1 MNGKRAQ
8 PAPTGPSGVFGDP
21 DGSRTNIDDAVEG
34 FVGFHGQTAF
44 GDLAVAEASLR
55 TRVVVG
61 GKGAG
66 KSRYLRRFAASYR
79 AKPGVHVADGPLRY
93 SDVVQ
98 KDAPTTLAVVKVSH
112 SVGDPFLT
120 ERWQLIWRRAIFR
133 SLVSHLLHSQALS
146 EYVDDDERTEL
157 LSDYTG
163 HLYRKY
169 RRPVSIY
176 SQASEIINDHSRS
189 ALPGYLDH
197 HDWYDLETLVAQILR
212 RTPPLYFYIDAID
225 DEYAHAPLYWLRCQK
240 GLFYTVMKLAKD
252 ELFGSRLHIVICVR
266 DHVLSS
272 VLRSEHSTRYRD
284 SPHVR
289 SLEWDAVSL
298 RYFLREKLAL
308 VPDEYFVF
316 PDLREEDPVAAW
328 LGFSEI
334 WNKEREIIENVDQY
348 LLRHTRLSPRDI
360 VQMGNRIT
368 ERIAASGNGL
378 DWDEARLREVV
389 ADLASEWGDEQLTI
403 CAQQMSADMMPAHAA
418 DQDYAE
424 VFTGALAYAP
434 AISQTLKTFL
444 LEGIGTDRFTRERFL
459 WAREL
464 AAERF
469 DERTDVLAVLW
480 QNGLLG
486 YGIGS
491 IDDGRERFYR
501 ITDGSDAFLVPIDA
515 DYYVMHSCLID
526 AVGLEP
532 VGHRPVLGYRNET
545 STR

>member
-1 MNGKRAQ
+1 MNGKRTH

-34 FVGFHGQTAF
+34 FVAFRGQPGFG
-44 GDLAVAEASLR
+44 GLAVAETSLR

-79 AKPGVHVADGPLRY
+79 TKPGVHVADGPLRY

-133 SLVSHLLHSQALS
+133 SLVSHLLQSEALR
-146 EYVDDDERTEL
+146 EYVEEHERAEL

-163 HLYRKY
+163 HLYRKF

-176 SQASEIINDHSRS
+176 SQASEIINDHSRN
-189 ALPGYLDH
+189 ALPGYLEH
-197 HDWYDLETLVAQILR
+197 HDWYDLETLVAQIVR

-252 ELFGSRLHIVICVR
+252 ELFGARLHIVICIR

-298 RYFLREKLAL
+298 RYFLREKLAG

-316 PDLREEDPVAAW
+316 PDLREEDPVSAW

-334 WNKEREIIENVDQY
+334 WNKDREIIENVEQY

-368 ERIAASGNGL
+368 ERIASSGNGL
-378 DWDEARLREVV
+378 DWDESTLRDVV

-434 AISQTLKTFL
+434 AVSQTLKTFL
-444 LEGIGTDRFTRERFL
+444 LEGIETDRFTHDRFMS
-459 WAREL
+459 AREL

-486 YGIGS
+486 YGMGS
-491 IDDGRERFYR
+491 IDEGRERFYR
-501 ITDGSDAFLVPIDA
+501 ITDGSDAFLVPTNA
-515 DYYVMHSCLID
+515 DYYMMHSCLID
-526 AVGLEP
+526 AVGLAP
-532 VGHRPVLGYRNET
+532 VGRRPVLGYRNEG
-545 STR
+545 SPR